1 MNLTTQDQPAVQQ
14 QQQHLQPAER
24 RLYAMPVVDVEST
37 ADGYTLYVEMP
48 GVNKS
53 GVEITAENGDLVMVG
68 HRAPQEVTGEPIHR
82 ESRPVDF
89 RRVYE
94 LDPSIDTSRITA
106 KVEQGVLAVHLPKAA
121 SVKPRRITLE

>member
-1 MNLTTQDQPAVQQ
+1 MNIATKDQPAVQQ
-14 QQQHLQPAER
+14 QQSQPAER
-24 RLYAMPVVDVEST
+24 RFYAIPVVDVEST
-37 ADGYTLYVEMP
+37 ADGYTLRVEMP

-53 GVEITAENGDLVMVG
+53 GVEITAENGDLVIVG
-68 HRAPQEVTGEPIHR
+68 HRAPQEISGEPVHR

-94 LDPSIDTSRITA
+94 LDPSIDTNRISA
-106 KVEQGVLAVHLPKAA
+106 KMEQGVLSVHLPKAE

>member
-1 MNLTTQDQPAVQQ
+1 MNIATKDQPAVQQ
-14 QQQHLQPAER
+14 QQSQPAER
-24 RLYAMPVVDVEST
+24 RFYAIPVVDVEST
-37 ADGYTLYVEMP
+37 ADGYTLHVEMQ

-53 GVEITAENGDLVMVG
+53 GVEITAENGDLVIVG
-68 HRAPQEVTGEPIHR
+68 HRAPQEISGEPVHR

-94 LDPSIDTSRITA
+94 LDPSIDTNRISA
-106 KVEQGVLAVHLPKAA
+106 KMEQGVLSVHLPKAE

>member
-1 MNLTTQDQPAVQQ
+1 MNIATKDQPAVQQ
-14 QQQHLQPAER
+14 QQSQPAER
-24 RLYAMPVVDVEST
+24 RYYAIPVVDVEST
-37 ADGYTLYVEMP
+37 ADGYTLRVEMP

-53 GVEITAENGDLVMVG
+53 GVEITAENGDLVIVG
-68 HRAPQEVTGEPIHR
+68 HRAPQEISGEPVHR

-94 LDPSIDTSRITA
+94 LDPSIDTNRISA
-106 KVEQGVLAVHLPKAA
+106 KMEQGVLSVHLPKAE

>member
-1 MNLTTQDQPAVQQ
+1 MNIATKDQPAVQQ
-14 QQQHLQPAER
+14 QQSQPAER
-24 RLYAMPVVDVEST
+24 RYYAIPVVDVEST
-37 ADGYTLYVEMP
+37 ADGYTLRVEMP

-53 GVEITAENGDLVMVG
+53 GVEITAENGDLVIVG
-68 HRAPQEVTGEPIHR
+68 HRAPQEISGEPVHR

-106 KVEQGVLAVHLPKAA
+106 KMEQGVLSVHLPKAE
-121 SVKPRRITLE
+121 SVRPRRITLE

>member
-1 MNLTTQDQPAVQQ
+1 MNIATKDQPAVQQ
-14 QQQHLQPAER
+14 QQSQPAER
-24 RLYAMPVVDVEST
+24 RFYAIPVVDVEST
-37 ADGYTLYVEMP
+37 ADGYTLHVEMQ

-53 GVEITAENGDLVMVG
+53 GVEITAENGDLVIVG
-68 HRAPQEVTGEPIHR
+68 HRAPQEISGEPVHR

-106 KVEQGVLAVHLPKAA
+106 KMEQGVLSVHLPKAE
-121 SVKPRRITLE
+121 SVRPRRITLE